1 MKDYRIKI
9 TIRNDRLLTAMEDMG
24 YKSVMK
30 FAEMNQLDYIR
41 TAEIFRGKLKPV
53 NEKGNLIPLAEEIL
67 GILKL
72 TVEEAFTE
80 RQLQGFIKTS
90 FVKRVKEH
98 DMLKLANPIKNHELL
113 LMEKDT
119 GKILREML
127 TELPPRYET
136 VVRMLNGIDLK
147 TDHTL
152 EEVGLHFNVT
162 RERIRQMYE
171 KALNMLSHPKNL
183 ERLQQG
189 GLKDVYNITKNL
201 RKERNAEKLRKKL
214 EKWKQQSQQW
224 VQNEY

>member
-1 MKDYRIKI
+1 MRDYRIKV

-41 TAEIFRGKLKPV
+41 TAEIFRGKLKPI

-67 GILKL
+67 SILKL

-90 FVKRVKEH
+90 FVKKVKEH
-98 DMLKLANPIKNHELL
+98 DMLKLSNPIKNHELL

-127 TELPPRYET
+127 KELPTRYET

-152 EEVGLHFNVT
+152 EEVGLHLNVT
-162 RERIRQMYE
+162 RERIRQMYK
-171 KALNMLSHPKNL
+171 KALSIMSHTKNL
-183 ERLQQG
+183 EKLKNAG
-189 GLKDVYNITKNL
+189 IKDVYNISKNKSL
-201 RKERNAEKLRKKL
+201 DSKL
-214 EKWKQQSQQW
+214 
-224 VQNEY
+224 V

>member
-1 MKDYRIKI
+1 MRDYRIKV

-41 TAEIFRGKLKPV
+41 TAEIFRGKLKPI
-53 NEKGNLIPLAEEIL
+53 NEKGNLIPLVEEIL
-67 GILKL
+67 SILKL

-90 FVKRVKEH
+90 FVKKVKEH
-98 DMLKLANPIKNHELL
+98 DMLKLSNPIKNHELL

-127 TELPPRYET
+127 KELPTRYET

-152 EEVGLHFNVT
+152 EEVGLHLNVT
-162 RERIRQMYE
+162 RERIRQMYK
-171 KALNMLSHPKNL
+171 KALSIMSHTKNL
-183 ERLQQG
+183 EKLKNAG
-189 GLKDVYNITKNL
+189 IKDVYNISEN
-201 RKERNAEKLRKKL
+201 KKL
-214 EKWKQQSQQW
+214 NSLYET
-224 VQNEY
+224 E

>member
-1 MKDYRIKI
+1 MRDYRIKV

-41 TAEIFRGKLKPV
+41 TAEIFRGKLKPI

-67 GILKL
+67 SILKL

-90 FVKRVKEH
+90 FVKKVKEH
-98 DMLKLANPIKNHELL
+98 DMLKLSNPIKNHELL

-127 TELPPRYET
+127 KELPSRYET

-162 RERIRQMYE
+162 RERIRQIYQ
-171 KALNMLSHPKNL
+171 KALGIMSHTKNL
-183 ERLQQG
+183 EKLKNAG
-189 GLKDVYNITKNL
+189 IKDVYNISKNKSL
-201 RKERNAEKLRKKL
+201 DSKL
-214 EKWKQQSQQW
+214 
-224 VQNEY
+224 V

>member
-1 MKDYRIKI
+1 MRDYRIKV

-41 TAEIFRGKLKPV
+41 TAEIFRGKLKPI

-67 GILKL
+67 SILKL

-90 FVKRVKEH
+90 FVKKVKEH
-98 DMLKLANPIKNHELL
+98 DMLKLSNPIKNHELL

-127 TELPPRYET
+127 KELPSRYET

-152 EEVGLHFNVT
+152 EEVGLHLNVT
-162 RERIRQMYE
+162 RERIRQMYK
-171 KALNMLSHPKNL
+171 KALSIMSHTKNL
-183 ERLQQG
+183 EKLKNAG
-189 GLKDVYNITKNL
+189 IKDVYNISKNKSL
-201 RKERNAEKLRKKL
+201 DSKL
-214 EKWKQQSQQW
+214 
-224 VQNEY
+224 V

>member
-1 MKDYRIKI
+1 MRDYRIKV

-41 TAEIFRGKLKPV
+41 TAEIFRGKLKPI

-67 GILKL
+67 SILKL

-90 FVKRVKEH
+90 FVKKVKEH
-98 DMLKLANPIKNHELL
+98 DMLKLSNPIKNHELL

-127 TELPPRYET
+127 KELPTRYET

-152 EEVGLHFNVT
+152 EEVGLHLNVT
-162 RERIRQMYE
+162 RERIRQMYK
-171 KALNMLSHPKNL
+171 KALSIMSHTKNL
-183 ERLQQG
+183 EKLKNAG
-189 GLKDVYNITKNL
+189 IKDVYNISENKSL
-201 RKERNAEKLRKKL
+201 DSKL
-214 EKWKQQSQQW
+214 
-224 VQNEY
+224 V

>member
-1 MKDYRIKI
+1 MRDYRIKV

-41 TAEIFRGKLKPV
+41 TAEIFRGKLKPI
-53 NEKGNLIPLAEEIL
+53 NEKGNLIPLVEEIL
-67 GILKL
+67 SILKL

-90 FVKRVKEH
+90 FVKKVKEH
-98 DMLKLANPIKNHELL
+98 DMLKLSNPIKNHELL

-127 TELPPRYET
+127 KELPTRYET

-152 EEVGLHFNVT
+152 EEVGLHLNVT
-162 RERIRQMYE
+162 RERIRQMYK
-171 KALNMLSHPKNL
+171 KALSIMSHTKNL
-183 ERLQQG
+183 EKLKNAG
-189 GLKDVYNITKNL
+189 IKDVYNISKNKSL
-201 RKERNAEKLRKKL
+201 DSKL
-214 EKWKQQSQQW
+214 
-224 VQNEY
+224 V

>member
-1 MKDYRIKI
+1 MRDYRIKV

-41 TAEIFRGKLKPV
+41 TAEIFRGKLKPI
-53 NEKGNLIPLAEEIL
+53 NEKGNLIPLVEEIL
-67 GILKL
+67 SILKL

-90 FVKRVKEH
+90 FVKKVKEH
-98 DMLKLANPIKNHELL
+98 DMLKLSNPIKNHELL

-127 TELPPRYET
+127 KELPTRYET

-152 EEVGLHFNVT
+152 EEVGLHLNVT
-162 RERIRQMYE
+162 RERIRQMYK
-171 KALNMLSHPKNL
+171 KALSIMSHTKNL
-183 ERLQQG
+183 EKLKNAG
-189 GLKDVYNITKNL
+189 IKDVYNISENKSL
-201 RKERNAEKLRKKL
+201 DSKL
-214 EKWKQQSQQW
+214 
-224 VQNEY
+224 V

>member
-1 MKDYRIKI
+1 MKDYRVKV
-9 TIRNDRLLTAMEDMG
+9 TIRNDRLLTAMEDLG

-67 GILKL
+67 SVLKL
-72 TVEEAFTE
+72 TVEEGFTE

-90 FVKRVKEH
+90 FVKKVKEH

-127 TELPPRYET
+127 KELPSRYET

-162 RERIRQMYE
+162 RERIRQMYQ
-171 KALNMLSHPKNL
+171 KALGIMSHTKNL
-183 ERLQQG
+183 KKLKEAG
-189 GLKDVYNITKNL
+189 VKDVYNISENKRPAWNSVAL
-201 RKERNAEKLRKKL
+201 
-214 EKWKQQSQQW
+214 
-224 VQNEY
+224 

>member
-1 MKDYRIKI
+1 MRDYRIKV

-41 TAEIFRGKLKPV
+41 TAEIFRGKLKPI
-53 NEKGNLIPLAEEIL
+53 NEKGNLIPLVEEIL
-67 GILKL
+67 SILKL

-90 FVKRVKEH
+90 FVKKVKEH
-98 DMLKLANPIKNHELL
+98 DMLKLSNPIKNHELL

-127 TELPPRYET
+127 KELPTRYET

-152 EEVGLHFNVT
+152 EEVGLHLNVT
-162 RERIRQMYE
+162 RQRIRQMYK
-171 KALNMLSHPKNL
+171 KALSIMSHTKNL
-183 ERLQQG
+183 EKLKNAG
-189 GLKDVYNITKNL
+189 IKDVYNISENKSL
-201 RKERNAEKLRKKL
+201 DSKL
-214 EKWKQQSQQW
+214 
-224 VQNEY
+224 V